1 MSTQFVFD
9 RDIMNSSTSINF
21 NDSHSSIDCSISSLN
36 SEKHVQFLDEVS
48 VVSIEPLFDEDDSKL
63 KHSLFYSRKEIDRFR
78 LERNMQKKKQQVA
91 AERRA
96 MVEKIMASRLLR
108 DSKSSA
114 WSITCD
120 SWWYSVQSCS
130 LRLSQRPRQEGS
142 LIRACAGCCCYSDKR
157 RCAGK
162 LARAHKHNDYAQSDQ
177 P

>member
-48 VVSIEPLFDEDDSKL
+48 IVSIEPLFDEDDSKL

-114 WSITCD
+114 
-120 SWWYSVQSCS
+120 
-130 LRLSQRPRQEGS
+130 
-142 LIRACAGCCCYSDKR
+142 
-157 RCAGK
+157 
-162 LARAHKHNDYAQSDQ
+162 
-177 P
+177 